1 MLIAHD
7 MEMIMKLT
15 PTAELIGDVLAARYR
30 LGENIWTFSTQTLPA
45 CRDLK
50 AQDLIGTKSGIVP
63 NTYQAWL
70 TEAGK
75 ERFLDKGYGKGL
87 AERQGVSTS
96 EAERDRFVRNSEK
109 SIERAL
115 VASSQGDFETQLRL
129 AEVYA
134 TLALA
139 VGP

>member
-1 MLIAHD
+1 

-30 LGENIWTFSTQTLPA
+30 LGENIWTFDTRTLPA

-70 TEAGK
+70 TDAGK
-75 ERFLDKGYGKGL
+75 ERFLDKRYGRSL
-87 AERQGVSTS
+87 AERNGISTD
-96 EAERDRFVRNSEK
+96 EAERDRFVALSE
-109 SIERAL
+109 SSVERGLA
-115 VASSQGDFETQLRL
+115 ASSRDEFETQLRL